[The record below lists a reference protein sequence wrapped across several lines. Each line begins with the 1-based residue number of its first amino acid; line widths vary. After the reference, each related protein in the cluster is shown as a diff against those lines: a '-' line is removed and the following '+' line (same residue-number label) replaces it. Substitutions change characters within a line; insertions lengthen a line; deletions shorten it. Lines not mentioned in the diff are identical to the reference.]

1 MVRAAVIVFVFT
13 QQAPPVLI
21 LALLVALYLTVWDL
35 WKEDMPF
42 LTKAWW
48 VLLVFL
54 THVVGYLIFRL
65 WLALRRGRAAQ
76 P

>member
-1 MVRAAVIVFVFT
+1 VRAAVIVFVVT

-21 LALLVALYLTVWDL
+21 LALLIAIYLTVWEL
-35 WKEDMPF
+35 WNEEMPV

-48 VLLVFL
+48 VLLVLL
-54 THVVGYLIFRL
+54 THVAGYLIFRI
-65 WLALRRGRAAQ
+65 WIAARRARAAR